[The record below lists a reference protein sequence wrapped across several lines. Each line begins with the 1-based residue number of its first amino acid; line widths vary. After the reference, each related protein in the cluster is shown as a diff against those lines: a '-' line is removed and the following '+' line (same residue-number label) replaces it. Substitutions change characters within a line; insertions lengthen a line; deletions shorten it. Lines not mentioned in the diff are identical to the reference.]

1 VLGFGMALSVAPL
14 TTTVMNSVPAN
25 RVGVASGI
33 NNAVSRAA
41 GLLAIAALGIVML
54 HVFNRSIDSR
64 LSNLEVSAEV
74 QRSLEDQRINLAATT
89 IPQDLAPPIRQGLKR
104 AINESFVKGFRRVML
119 LGAVLALASGVTSLL
134 VISGDAKDFQ
144 NR

>member
-1 VLGFGMALSVAPL
+1 
-14 TTTVMNSVPAN
+14 
-25 RVGVASGI
+25 
-33 NNAVSRAA
+33 
-41 GLLAIAALGIVML
+41 ML

-74 QRSLEDQRINLAATT
+74 RRSLEDQRINLAAMT
-89 IPQDLAPPIRQGLKR
+89 IPQDIASPMRQVLKQ
-104 AINESFVKGFRRVML
+104 ATNESFVQGFRRVML

-134 VISGDAKDFQ
+134 LVSGDAKDLQ

>member
-1 VLGFGMALSVAPL
+1 MALSVAPL

-25 RVGVASGI
+25 RVGIASGI

-64 LSNLEVSAEV
+64 LSNLEVSAGGR
-74 QRSLEDQRINLAATT
+74 RSLADQRISLAATT
-89 IPQDLAPPIRQGLKR
+89 MPQDIASPMRKVLKQ
-104 AINESFVKGFRRVML
+104 AIHESFGHDLRIVM
-119 LGAVLALASGVTSLL
+119 T
-134 VISGDAKDFQ
+134 
-144 NR
+144 

>member
-1 VLGFGMALSVAPL
+1 
-14 TTTVMNSVPAN
+14 
-25 RVGVASGI
+25 VGIASGI

-74 QRSLEDQRINLAATT
+74 RRSLEDQRITLAATT
-89 IPQDLAPPIRQGLKR
+89 IPQDIAPPIRQDLKR
-104 AINESFVKGFRRVML
+104 AINESFVRGFRRVML

-134 VISGDAKDFQ
+134 LISGDAKDLQ